1 MRNKIEGRRV
11 ASALV
16 GVVAGVLAPA
26 AAFGYGV
33 EVPENGGVAFGRA
46 GAFVAR
52 ASDPSAIMLNPGGL
66 GNLRGFQLTLSANM
80 VQFSHCFQRSG
91 NYDSI
96 DDARNLTV
104 SNTRFEGPGAN
115 GAAAGDAYYTYPNR
129 IAYPEICKEPAVGL
143 AVQLLATYRIANRYT
158 IGFGVFSPSTQGST
172 QNFPDTVTASGNI
185 NGAARNFLAPSP
197 ARYLLY
203 RKSLTVLYPTIA
215 FGARITDWLS
225 AGVAAHL
232 GYANFSFGLNAN
244 ANYLGPQSPT
254 SDVFIG
260 LGASG
265 LFPAFTVGLLA
276 TPHRMI
282 SIGANFRYNAPV
294 TASGTANNRAN
305 LYSTSPIDSSFN
317 VDELIAQLPWQL
329 RAGVRFALPRAGRPT
344 QNDGSGQYDPMT
356 DDLFDVEADFI
367 YEATSTLST
376 TTLHNSGGIV
386 TALDGMGRPSMT
398 VAAPRNISISSALS
412 NVMGVRVGGDVNIL
426 PGRLTARAGFSYESA
441 AVSPDLAQIHLP
453 AYAGVSVHGGLTFRY
468 RWLDVTAG
476 YAHFFYFGND
486 ATSATRSIVTPGDPA
501 IPNPDQRTQLDPNAT
516 GVNGGNCASAGGCS
530 DPARG
535 AGTYTINRGT
545 YSASQNSFNVAFGLR
560 F

>member
-11 ASALV
+11 ASVLV
-16 GVVAGVLAPA
+16 GALAGVLAPA

-66 GNLRGFQLTLSANM
+66 GNLPGFQLTLSTNL
-80 VQFSHCFQRSG
+80 VQFNHCFQRSG

-104 SNTRFEGPGAN
+104 SGTRFEGPGPN
-115 GAAAGDAYYTYPNR
+115 GPAAGDAYYTFPNR

-158 IGFGVFSPSTQGST
+158 IGLGVFSPSTQGST
-172 QNFPDTVTASGNI
+172 QNFPDTVTASGSI
-185 NGAARNFLAPSP
+185 NGMNRSFLAPSP

-215 FGARITDWLS
+215 FGARITNWLS

-265 LFPAFTVGLLA
+265 VFPAFTVGLLA

-294 TASGTANNRAN
+294 TASGTANNRTN
-305 LYSTSPIDSSFN
+305 IYSASPIESTFAVN
-317 VDELIAQLPWQL
+317 ELVAQLPWQF
-329 RAGVRFALPRAGRPT
+329 RAGVRFALPRQGRPT

-356 DDLFDVEADFI
+356 DDVFDVEADFI

-376 TTLHNSGGIV
+376 TTLRNTGGIV
-386 TALDGMGRPSMT
+386 TSVDAMGRPTMT
-398 VAAPRNISISSALS
+398 VDAPRSISISSALS
-412 NVMGVRVGGDVNIL
+412 NVMGVRIGGDVNIL

-441 AVSPDLAQIHLP
+441 GVSPALAQIHLP
-453 AYAGVSVHGGLTFRY
+453 AYEGVSVHGGLTFRW
-468 RWLDVTAG
+468 RWLNVSAG

-486 ATSATRSIVTPGDPA
+486 ATNATRAIVTPGDPA
-501 IPNPDQRTQLDPNAT
+501 EPNPDRRVQLDPNAT
-516 GVNGGNCASAGGCS
+516 GPNGGNCASPGGCS

-535 AGTYTINRGT
+535 SGTYTINRGT
-545 YSASQNSFNVAFGLR
+545 YSASQNSFNIALGLR